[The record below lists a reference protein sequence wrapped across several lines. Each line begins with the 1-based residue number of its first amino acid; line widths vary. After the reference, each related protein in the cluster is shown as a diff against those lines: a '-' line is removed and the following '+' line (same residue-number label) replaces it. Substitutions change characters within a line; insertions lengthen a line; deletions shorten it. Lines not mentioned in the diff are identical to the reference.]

1 MEKGRLMMV
10 VIIILLVALLGTVVG
25 VAFFVLREV
34 QNMGLGNDP
43 GRLGNIPSPNIRA
56 EHITRISAGDSI
68 VTNIGDANSSRF
80 ARFQVQV
87 GIDNTQG
94 TATVDAER
102 IIREQVDYIRTVALE
117 YVARTPMEDLMD
129 VEARSHVRTSIKEH
143 LARELNL
150 DLIVDVTFSEWLIT

>member
-34 QNMGLGNDP
+34 QNMGGLGNDQ
-43 GRLGNIPSPNIRA
+43 NIGERVLVTTA
-56 EHITRISAGDSI
+56 TDITRISTGDSI
-68 VTNIGDANSSRF
+68 VTNIGDANSMRF

-87 GIDNTQG
+87 GIDNRQG
-94 TATVDAER
+94 AHTVEAER
-102 IIREQVDYIRTVALE
+102 IIHEQIDYIRTVAME
-117 YVARTPMEDLMD
+117 YVARTPIEDLMD

-143 LARELNL
+143 LIRELRVN
-150 DLIVDVTFSEWLIT
+150 LIVDVTFSEWLIT